1 MINVTIRFVDGSLQE
16 FEEDDNFLA
25 KLNALQNAGYKGKQL
40 VNKLITDDWGPP
52 PVLIEIK
59 GKKADGSS
67 VDLRIPYN

>member
-40 VNKLITDDWGPP
+40 FNKLQTIGGR
-52 PVLIEIK
+52 L
-59 GKKADGSS
+59 
-67 VDLRIPYN
+67 PY